1 MGLMGPMGEL
11 SKMFKQFKITKMYQ
25 LTRILTGY
33 RKCCLKIL
41 SNPETGC
48 AQRLSKLSGMLDIIR
63 KFCAP
68 RLSKMSECP
77 KCARLT
83 GLFVL
88 VNKNL
93 NQPSQTGAKHPSMA
107 AVQIVQNG
115 WAGCQGFC
123 CIAVRPHP
131 RNPRNP
137 RNPRIPG
144 LRKLPGAVNSA
155 FRSAGSWPRSLS
167 AARCG

>member
-1 MGLMGPMGEL
+1 
-11 SKMFKQFKITKMYQ
+11 MFKQFKITKMYQ

-93 NQPSQTGAKHPSMA
+93 NQPSQTGAKRPSMA

-115 WAGCQGFC
+115 WAGC
-123 CIAVRPHP
+123 P
-131 RNPRNP
+131 RDFVVLPAGHIP
-137 RNPRIPG
+137 EIPKIPG
-144 LRKLPGAVNSA
+144 FPDYENFPDG
-155 FRSAGSWPRSLS
+155 
-167 AARCG
+167 